1 MALKRLF
8 KELKQYN
15 DDMNPYYSI
24 GVDDKNMFTWNI
36 MMIIPDPDSPY
47 FESTLDCMMTFPPTY
62 PNKPPEF
69 KFLTKIF
76 HPNVYPDGKVCIS
89 ILHEGKDEYGYEDVS
104 LRWNPSRSIDSILMS
119 IITMIS
125 DPNTESPANVD
136 ASVMFKNERDK
147 YNKIVYS
154 IVATINFSA
163 FLTYFASLIVL
174 YLCVDLLDQL
184 PDYISGIARQLL
196 EGGGT
201 ATGSGESAVKSGTE
215 NVKGAVGMDEAS
227 VQRRKAWASSTGNR

>member
-154 IVATINFSA
+154 IVAKT
-163 FLTYFASLIVL
+163 
-174 YLCVDLLDQL
+174 
-184 PDYISGIARQLL
+184 
-196 EGGGT
+196 
-201 ATGSGESAVKSGTE
+201 
-215 NVKGAVGMDEAS
+215 
-227 VQRRKAWASSTGNR
+227 